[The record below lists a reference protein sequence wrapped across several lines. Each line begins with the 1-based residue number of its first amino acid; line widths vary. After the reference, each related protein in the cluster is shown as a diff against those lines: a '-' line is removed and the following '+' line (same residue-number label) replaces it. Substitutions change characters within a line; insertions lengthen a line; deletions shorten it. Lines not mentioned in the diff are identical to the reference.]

1 MTRTAALAA
10 VLLLLPA
17 SARAATCTVSA
28 TPVAFGVYPPFS
40 GTPTTS
46 TGTTTVHCVAG
57 AANIVIALSTGGG
70 GAYANRRMSNGA
82 SNLTYQLYSDAAHT
96 MIWGN
101 GTAGTVTVS
110 AHVPSNGTQNNTV
123 YGQIPALQGVRPGA
137 YTDTI
142 TVTVTY

>member
-1 MTRTAALAA
+1 VTRAAALAVV
-10 VLLLLPA
+10 VLLVPA
-17 SARAATCTVSA
+17 MARAATCTVSA

-40 GTPTTS
+40 GAPTTS

-57 AANIVIALSTGGG
+57 AANVVIALSTGGG
-70 GAYANRRMSNGA
+70 GSYANRRMISGA
-82 SNLTYQLYSDAAHT
+82 SNLTYQLYSDAART
-96 MIWGN
+96 MIWGD

-110 AHVPSNGTQNNTV
+110 VHVANNGTKNNTV
-123 YGQIPALQGVRPGA
+123 YGRIAPLQGVRPGA

>member
-1 MTRTAALAA
+1 
-10 VLLLLPA
+10 
-17 SARAATCTVSA
+17 
-28 TPVAFGVYPPFS
+28 
-40 GTPTTS
+40 
-46 TGTTTVHCVAG
+46 
-57 AANIVIALSTGGG
+57 
-70 GAYANRRMSNGA
+70 
-82 SNLTYQLYSDAAHT
+82 

>member
-1 MTRTAALAA
+1 VTRAAGLTA

-17 SARAATCTVSA
+17 LARAATCTVSA

-40 GTPTTS
+40 VAPTTS

-57 AANIVIALSTGGG
+57 AASIVIALSTGGG
-70 GAYANRRMSNGA
+70 STYANRRMSNGA

-96 MIWGN
+96 MIWGD

-110 AHVPSNGTQNNTV
+110 AHVASNSTNNYTV

>member
-1 MTRTAALAA
+1 VRRAVALVA

-17 SARAATCTVSA
+17 LARAATCTVSA

-40 GTPTTS
+40 GTATTS
-46 TGTTTVHCVAG
+46 TGTVTVHCVG
-57 AANIVIALSTGGG
+57 AASIVIALSTGGG
-70 GAYANRRMSNGA
+70 GSYANREMTIGA
-82 SNLTYQLYSDAAHT
+82 SNLAYQLYSDSALT

-110 AHVPSNGTQNNTV
+110 ARQTGTSTDNYTV
-123 YGQIPALQGVRPGA
+123 YGRIPVLQGVRPGA

>member
-1 MTRTAALAA
+1 VTRAAAVAA

-17 SARAATCTVSA
+17 MARAATCTVSV

-40 GTPTTS
+40 GAPTTS

-57 AANIVIALSTGGG
+57 AANVVIALSTGGG
-70 GAYANRRMSNGA
+70 GAYASRRMSNGA
-82 SNLTYQLYSDAAHT
+82 SNLTYQLYSDAART

-110 AHVPSNGTQNNTV
+110 AHVANNGAQNNTV

>member
-1 MTRTAALAA
+1 MTRLAALVA
-10 VLLLLPA
+10 VALLVPVV
-17 SARAATCTVSA
+17 ARGAVCTVSA

-40 GTPTTS
+40 VTPTTS

-70 GAYANRRMSNGA
+70 GSYANRRMVSGA
-82 SNLTYQLYSDAAHT
+82 SNLAYQLYSDAART

-110 AHVPSNGTQNNTV
+110 AHLPSNSTQNFTV
-123 YGQIPALQGVRPGA
+123 YGRIPALQGVRPGA